1 MKLKDEYL
9 KLSKEMLYET
19 YLRIVYNAK
28 NYNNITKNKMLEE
41 IIKEYAQE
49 NYLYCICTKKELD
62 FLKYIKNKK
71 LSVDDIEKYE
81 WEIKKLNEKC
91 IFSRVTLEVFEEQ
104 EQNVQEALKTYEQNN
119 KKGIEDVVIFIISK
133 VKTNA
138 IMLTKALTSMIESMF
153 NFDEK
158 EIGLAL
164 SDSEKLDKLIAT
176 KKIVE
181 TENVSAYKDLIEK
194 FGELKNNIEK

>member
-91 IFSRVTLEVFEEQ
+91 IFSRVALEVFEEQ